1 MDYPYWCSCTQWPS
15 YCCKLTVHGYTTL
28 GQEELTRR
36 WPDLQTPRKQS
47 CQWSADLLAKRHF
60 RYLPALQW
68 PEQTPWW
75 MWQCQQKSKGCHRL
89 PAAERTCSSPI
100 QHNYWSKDN
109 NGPYVIRKSH
119 SHCNDEHALGE
130 GYCTFGNMS
139 PFRAPSVQW
148 KGQLAKLD
156 QHPSQSHASWG
167 VPCQVLWQ
175 MLAGKQP
182 EPKSKWHWKEG
193 RKKECDQPSLALAT
207 HERGTSNCMQSPH
220 RWRHPKLRTSSSGRT
235 WRSWW
240 WCRNFRNH
248 KFHLW
253 TPLALKAALVPSTGC
268 VLPLAWRGWFGGGG
282 CPVGPRFMRRAW
294 NCVS

>member
-1 MDYPYWCSCTQWPS
+1 MMSTLWARDTALSAICRLSGRPACSGRDNW
-15 YCCKLTVHGYTTL
+15 
-28 GQEELTRR
+28 
-36 WPDLQTPRKQS
+36 QS
-47 CQWSADLLAKRHF
+47 WTNILHKVM
-60 RYLPALQW
+60 PA
-68 PEQTPWW
+68 
-75 MWQCQQKSKGCHRL
+75 
-89 PAAERTCSSPI
+89 
-100 QHNYWSKDN
+100 
-109 NGPYVIRKSH
+109 
-119 SHCNDEHALGE
+119 E
-130 GYCTFGNMS
+130 GYPARFCGKCSQVSN
-139 PFRAPSVQW
+139 Q
-148 KGQLAKLD
+148 
-156 QHPSQSHASWG
+156 SQS
-167 VPCQVLWQ
+167 PNDI
-175 MLAGKQP
+175 
-182 EPKSKWHWKEG
+182 EKEG